1 MINNVVAG
9 EGGRKLLRGGADPWD
24 VWGSHRVI
32 RVRRNQLSG
41 QRELVLHQALQLR
54 LNGRVLGL
62 VSSVPTESG
71 IVDSC

>member
-32 RVRRNQLSG
+32 RVRRDQLLG
-41 QRELVLHQALQLR
+41 QRELVLRQALQLR
-54 LNGRVLGL
+54 LNGCVLGL

-71 IVDSC
+71 IVDLC